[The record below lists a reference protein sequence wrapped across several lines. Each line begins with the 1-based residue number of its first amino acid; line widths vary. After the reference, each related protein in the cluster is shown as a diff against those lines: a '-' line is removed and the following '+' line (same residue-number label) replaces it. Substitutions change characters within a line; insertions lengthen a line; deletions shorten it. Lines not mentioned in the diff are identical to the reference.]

1 MTLNKLAKLSVPSL
15 YLVST
20 NLQSNLRK
28 VNSADLFQV
37 HDIFLTNSQLFSP
50 LSDCNPFSGDAEKS
64 TEEKMNIFFNFVE
77 VCVSLTV
84 RLDHS
89 AVSILIVNLF
99 NVVTPIS

>member
-1 MTLNKLAKLSVPSL
+1 
-15 YLVST
+15 
-20 NLQSNLRK
+20 
-28 VNSADLFQV
+28 
-37 HDIFLTNSQLFSP
+37 
-50 LSDCNPFSGDAEKS
+50 
-64 TEEKMNIFFNFVE
+64 MNIFFNFVE